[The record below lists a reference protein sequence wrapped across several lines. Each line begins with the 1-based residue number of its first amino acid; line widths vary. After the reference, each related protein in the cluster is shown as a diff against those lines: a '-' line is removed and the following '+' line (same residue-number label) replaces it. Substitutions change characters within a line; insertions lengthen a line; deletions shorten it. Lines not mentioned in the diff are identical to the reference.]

1 MRTSLR
7 FRGLRRRSFLVVLA
21 LALMLSLLPTAAFA
35 SAGGPYMHPPAQQ
48 YYRQAPHNN
57 YAPRQNYMPRQND
70 GPTWQNGGS
79 NWSYEPQHNNWNSG
93 CDSTYRVR
101 RGDTLSEIAQRYHV
115 SVRALTNANRL
126 GSPNRI
132 YAGTTLCIPD

>member
-7 FRGLRRRSFLVVLA
+7 FRGLRRRSCLVVLV

-35 SAGGPYMHPPAQQ
+35 SAGGPHMRPPAQQ
-48 YYRQAPHNN
+48 YSRQAPHNN
-57 YAPRQNYMPRQND
+57 YTPRQNYMPRQDD
-70 GPTWQNGGS
+70 GPRWN
-79 NWSYEPQHNNWNSG
+79 YEPQHNTRYSG
-93 CDSTYRVR
+93 CDTTYRVR
-101 RGDTLSEIAQRYHV
+101 RGDTLSEIAQRYRV